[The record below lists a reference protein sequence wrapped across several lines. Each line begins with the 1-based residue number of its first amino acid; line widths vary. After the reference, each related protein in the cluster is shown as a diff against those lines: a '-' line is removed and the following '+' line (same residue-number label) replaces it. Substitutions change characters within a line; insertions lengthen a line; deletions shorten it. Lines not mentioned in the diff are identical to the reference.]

1 MNYEDSSNSASRRA
15 LLQQQQTRLFRHLS
29 GILCQLC
36 ERIEWSDLENGER
49 RRLRR
54 FIAGL
59 ASELHAAQSAL
70 SSDRRAANRR
80 VPSCHIP
87 ISRRNRATTKAAFRK
102 R

>member
-1 MNYEDSSNSASRRA
+1 MNYEHSSNPASRRA
-15 LLQQQQTRLFRHLS
+15 TLQQQQARLFRHLS

-54 FIAGL
+54 LVAGL

-70 SSDRRAANRR
+70 SSNRCAANRR
-80 VPSCHIP
+80 VPNCH
-87 ISRRNRATTKAAFRK
+87 RNRATTKAAFRK